1 MRIHAVRVALQPSLA
16 ASPVLP
22 CRRLLR
28 WCARALLLG
37 PALIAPAVAH
47 AQATGCDSLAQQPVT
62 PRVDYYTQI
71 QPIWEI
77 RCSNC
82 HVNFGG
88 SASAGLSLNAPDS
101 WIALVD
107 IPSVQAPGRIRAVPG
122 QASASYLFE
131 KINCAQ
137 PEAGA
142 RMPRGRI
149 PLPLSEQ
156 ALIRD
161 WLQQGAREFAPP
173 LLFGDG
179 FEPAPAIARSA
190 D

>member
-1 MRIHAVRVALQPSLA
+1 MRIPAARHAAPLRALVALFLQ
-16 ASPVLP
+16 
-22 CRRLLR
+22 CDRKHHGGIGT
-28 WCARALLLG
+28 LLLCA
-37 PALIAPAVAH
+37 ALIAPSGVR

-101 WIALVD
+101 WISLVD
-107 IPSVQAPGRIRAVPG
+107 IPSVQATGRIRAVPG

-137 PEAGA
+137 PAAGV

-149 PLPLSEQ
+149 PIPLSEQ

-161 WLQQGAREFAPP
+161 WLEQGAREFAPA
-173 LLFGDG
+173 LLFGNG
-179 FEPAPAIARSA
+179 FEALPPRVDSA